1 MAQQPTGNSNSIP
14 NGYPNGFNGQYQM
27 PSPRMVYNPY
37 NPQMMPPYPGMYYS
51 PMGPMPPMPPPGYP
65 PGYPPYMNMNM
76 DAQNYWHGNMYAN
89 QFIPLP
95 HMQYPPLPIPIKN
108 TDNKDRLDNKYIPE
122 IPKIE
127 ELVEEPVQINNEPI
141 IKKDKKLGKPMDI
154 IIDENQIEPIELEKL
169 GNPMNLDNPIHV
181 EVLSEGYN
189 VEDSTLLQLSQ
200 PIIPTEHEQFELILK
215 KDRENQMTYGE
226 DKQSR
231 KHKKSKSDNKEPID
245 KFIDKFD
252 NVLDGNIQEPEIIKK
267 SQSNKPIYANSGH
280 KSNIISKLTP
290 VDPSKAHWNNTTH
303 PKEQYNAVMMNGKET
318 IYTAAELSDYT
329 LETHQYI
336 NKHNSSMNKHK
347 QGSKRK
353 ITSIIG
359 FIYARCSTENDTSIE
374 TQITACLEY
383 ARNKGIKLLP
393 FGCQYDNGISARNMN
408 NLDFELGAWSDYLE
422 DGAQLIIYS
431 VDRLSRHL
439 LKGLQ
444 YLDKM
449 VARGVSVH
457 FVMSEIIYDANISA
471 AAKSM
476 VQMELQ
482 AAEKVSNQ
490 TSEKVRATIKRKR
503 AEGHVFGKAPF
514 GYKHIKIAG
523 VMKRIADEKEMTV
536 IEHVN
541 SLFSKMATNPRKYSE
556 LNSIYRNITEI
567 DIIKAVIRDCN
578 RKGYRYRT
586 GKPLTPAQVRRILD
600 TNYSRSDDEADEDNE
615 ADQVDN
621 QEDEDDNQEDSE
633 DEDDNLEDDL
643 EDDADE

>member
-1 MAQQPTGNSNSIP
+1 MAQQPTGNPNSNSNSIP
-14 NGYPNGFNGQYQM
+14 NGYPNSFNGQYQM
-27 PSPRMVYNPY
+27 PPPHMVYNPY

-51 PMGPMPPMPPPGYP
+51 PMGPMPPMPP
-65 PGYPPYMNMNM
+65 GYPPYMNM
-76 DAQNYWHGNMYAN
+76 DTQNYWHGNMYAN

-108 TDNKDRLDNKYIPE
+108 IDNKDRLDNKYISE

-154 IIDENQIEPIELEKL
+154 IIDENQIERINPLE
-169 GNPMNLDNPIHV
+169 
-181 EVLSEGYN
+181 EYN
-189 VEDSTLLQLSQ
+189 ALEE
-200 PIIPTEHEQFELILK
+200 IPDAPE
-215 KDRENQMTYGE
+215 
-226 DKQSR
+226 
-231 KHKKSKSDNKEPID
+231 KKSKKSNKSNKSNKSQHSEIE
-245 KFIDKFD
+245 KIINKFD
-252 NVLDGNIQEPEIIKK
+252 NVLDGNIQCDPE
-267 SQSNKPIYANSGH
+267 NKEDIPAHDKPAKPAKATYTNSGH

-303 PKEQYNAVMMNGKET
+303 PKEQYNAVMMNGNET

-449 VARGVSVH
+449 VARGVSIH

-523 VMKRIADEKEMTV
+523 VMKRIANEKEMRI

-541 SLFSKMATNPRKYSE
+541 SLFAKMVAKPHKYSE
-556 LNSIYRNITEI
+556 LNSTFRNITEI

-600 TNYSRSDDEADEDNE
+600 TNYPRSDDEADEDDK
-615 ADQVDN
+615 ADQADN